1 MAIAQTELTKEQI
14 KGILS
19 AKGLTGATLET
30 TTAELAQIT
39 AINQTAAAQAGATVS
54 TNVFSASLKKLGLAL
69 KGLVAS
75 HPVLTAM
82 AGIAVAAFAAVKIFD
97 ALTESNEEYI
107 AKQQK
112 IVDTAKENI
121 KNYDDEIS
129 SLENLQE
136 KLKEAKNNK
145 EELAKIQG
153 DLNNSIGYTPGLL
166 NNESGAYDIAN
177 QKITDRI
184 ARLKELRQA
193 ELNRKIAAQK
203 NIFNNREIDNDW
215 GFDHK
220 LSYYSKKKIDTFDYS
235 YLEAEFGEYLGD
247 INSKSITPQ
256 EVFEILKK
264 NGYGEGDAN

>member
-136 KLKEAKNNK
+136 KLKEAKNK
-145 EELAKIQG
+145 FIK
-153 DLNNSIGYTPGLL
+153 
-166 NNESGAYDIAN
+166 
-177 QKITDRI
+177 
-184 ARLKELRQA
+184 
-193 ELNRKIAAQK
+193 
-203 NIFNNREIDNDW
+203 
-215 GFDHK
+215 
-220 LSYYSKKKIDTFDYS
+220 
-235 YLEAEFGEYLGD
+235 
-247 INSKSITPQ
+247 
-256 EVFEILKK
+256 
-264 NGYGEGDAN
+264 